1 MRTKFLLTAVC
12 IFCSTYSFAEELFD
26 VVVVGGG
33 AAGLAAA
40 VSAAENGSKVILLEK
55 GLRVG
60 GNAYF
65 SGGYYNA
72 VDPELQKKAGIQDSE
87 ELFVK
92 QMLESGA
99 GKNDPEIVKTMVKEA
114 LPTLNWLKSKGLK
127 FQEGITESFGGEWRR
142 SFKPISPDGQGY
154 IQVLLNDALK
164 RNVEIRTSAAVQ
176 EITRDNKGKVRQVRY
191 LDKKNERQTVEARKG
206 IILAAGGFGAN
217 LELVGKISPDLGTLG
232 TDNFVKNTGEV
243 MLSAQKIG
251 AKLVNL
257 EEIECLPGA
266 REEGATRS
274 RLHGDTSR
282 FILIDAKGK
291 RFIREDASR
300 SQIRDAVLRLP
311 KKMAFILVDSEGLRS
326 YSKLVQRDTIRSIE
340 AGDVIMGDTLEEIA
354 EKMNIPAESLKRTVT
369 AYNES
374 VVNQFDPL
382 GKDPKKLIHSLKTPP
397 FYIGFAP
404 MAIHNTL
411 GGLAIDTRA
420 RVLDEKGSPI
430 LGLYAAGEITGLTHG
445 ANRLGG
451 NGLTE
456 ALTFGRLAGKNCS
469 QND

>member
-1 MRTKFLLTAVC
+1 MKGKSLIVIIGVFFSCTTV
-12 IFCSTYSFAEELFD
+12 AEDGYD
-26 VVVVGGG
+26 VIVVGGG

-40 VSAAENGSKVILLEK
+40 VSAAENGSKVVLLEK
-55 GLRVG
+55 GYRVG

-72 VDPELQKKAGIQDSE
+72 VHPKLQEKAGIQDSE
-87 ELFVK
+87 DLFVK

-99 GKNDPEIVKTMVKEA
+99 GKNDPDIVRTMVKEA
-114 LPTLNWLKSKGLK
+114 LPTLIWLESKGLK
-127 FQEGITESFGGEWRR
+127 FQEKITESYGGEWRR

-154 IQVLLNDALK
+154 VQVLLNDALK
-164 RNVEIRTSAAVQ
+164 RGVEIRTNSAVQ
-176 EITRDNKGKVRQVRY
+176 EILKDQDGRVRRVSY
-191 LDKKNERQTVEARKG
+191 LDKKLGKQTIAAKKG
-206 IILAAGGFGAN
+206 VVLAAGGFGAN
-217 LELVGKISPDLGTLG
+217 LELVGKISPALRTLG

-243 MLSAQKIG
+243 MLSAKKIG

-257 EEIECLPGA
+257 KEIECLPGA

-274 RLHGDTSR
+274 RLHGDSSR
-282 FILIDAKGK
+282 FILIDAEGK

-300 SQIRDAVLRLP
+300 SQIRDAVLQLP
-311 KKMAFILVDSEGLRS
+311 KKMAFIMVDSEGLRS

-340 AGDVIMGDTLEEIA
+340 AGDIVMGDTLEEVA
-354 EKMNIPAESLKRTVT
+354 QKMNIPSEKLVETVKK
-369 AYNES
+369 YNQS
-374 VVNQFDPL
+374 VLSKIDLL
-382 GKDPKKLIHSLKTPP
+382 GKEPAKLNHTLTTPP
-397 FYIGFAP
+397 YYVGFAP

-411 GGLAIDTRA
+411 GGLAVDPKTK
-420 RVLDEKGSPI
+420 VLDEDGKAI

-469 QND
+469 LGE